1 MPYIPKRPKRGKD
14 PSYTLGVC
22 PQCLGDLDYRTANG
36 EGHHVC
42 MQCGARRDLT
52 AAVVRPAEAPYA
64 QETAAAAIAPDA
76 FLNRA
81 PS

>member
-1 MPYIPKRPKRGKD
+1 MPYVPKRARKAKD
-14 PSYTLGVC
+14 ISSALGVC
-22 PQCLGDLDYRTANG
+22 PQCLGDLEYRTSNG

-64 QETAAAAIAPDA
+64 QEASAAAIAPDA
-76 FLNRA
+76 LLNRA